1 MKFVE
6 SPDPNNKYQAPRDAE
21 LMAKIKTDDIR
32 NAFIKMLLERW
43 DKRVSVFKL
52 IPVPNEIKDAS
63 ADFVDDSNPV
73 LGFIMSN
80 YEITNNE
87 NDKINSTTLYTH
99 FAGSCRD
106 TKISNKR
113 FLNAHV

>member
-1 MKFVE
+1 V
-6 SPDPNNKYQAPRDAE
+6 
-21 LMAKIKTDDIR
+21 
-32 NAFIKMLLERW
+32 
-43 DKRVSVFKL
+43 
-52 IPVPNEIKDAS
+52 
-63 ADFVDDSNPV
+63 VDDSNPV

-87 NDKINSTTLYTH
+87 NDKINSTVLYTH

-113 FLNAHV
+113 FKDDILGISDISTKRSNKEVLFTGLKLKEDIDNDDDE